1 MNDSALYLDAPGP
14 NIERQAKLFA
24 LLYSASEVEDRVM
37 RIYEATLAQSPQIR
51 EGNFTVIGTDDL
63 ERLFFWYDREFFRGR
78 LGEMILEDEAHPMAF
93 RLSRRLVSAAG
104 QTIRQVRRVRQDG
117 KPAVKV
123 DYEITISTTLLYNT
137 FQNVERTVT
146 VGGLVC
152 RDRLESL
159 QRIFEHELLH
169 LAEFLG
175 WGRSNCRADNFHA
188 LSRRIFAHE
197 GAFHD
202 LITPR
207 EQARAAF
214 NIHVGDHVSFELDGS
229 LAHRT
234 RQPDHSP
241 RDRAGREPRR
251 QALLRRQALCHLLR
265 AATALAKRK
274 PGGLTPLA
282 HGYRAMKRG
291 PCHLA
296 RFGRSWRT
304 MMWRRAVSSAC
315 NVDSTTLAL

>member
-24 LLYSASEVEDRVM
+24 LLYSVGEVADRVM
-37 RIYEATLAQSPQIR
+37 RIYEAMLAQSPQIR

-78 LGEMILEDEAHPMAF
+78 LGEMVLEDEAHPIAF

-104 QTIRQVRRVRQDG
+104 QTIRQVRRVQQNG
-117 KPAVKV
+117 KPVAKV

-214 NIHVGDHVSFELDGS
+214 NIHVGDHVSFELDG
-229 LAHRT
+229 ARH
-234 RQPDHSP
+234 
-241 RDRAGREPRR
+241 AGRVNRITRR
-251 QALLRRQALCHLLR
+251 ATVLVENPGGKLYSDGKHYITFYVPLPLLRKESQA
-265 AATALAKRK
+265 
-274 PGGLTPLA
+274 G
-282 HGYRAMKRG
+282 
-291 PCHLA
+291 
-296 RFGRSWRT
+296 
-304 MMWRRAVSSAC
+304 
-315 NVDSTTLAL
+315 

>member
-24 LLYSASEVEDRVM
+24 LLYSASEVEDRVR
-37 RIYEATLAQSPQIR
+37 RIYEAMLTQSPQIR
-51 EGNFTVIGTDDL
+51 DGNFIVVGTDDL

-78 LGEMILEDEAHPMAF
+78 LGEMILEDEAHPIAF

-117 KPAVKV
+117 KTIMKV

-175 WGRSNCRADNFHA
+175 WGRSNCRAGNFHS

-214 NIHVGDHVSFELDGS
+214 NIHVGDRVSFELDGNRYTG
-229 LAHRT
+229 HVNRIT
-234 RQPDHSP
+234 R
-241 RDRAGREPRR
+241 RATVLVENSSGKLYSDGKRYLTCYVPLP
-251 QALLRRQALCHLLR
+251 LLRKENHA
-265 AATALAKRK
+265 
-274 PGGLTPLA
+274 G
-282 HGYRAMKRG
+282 
-291 PCHLA
+291 
-296 RFGRSWRT
+296 
-304 MMWRRAVSSAC
+304 
-315 NVDSTTLAL
+315 

>member
-1 MNDSALYLDAPGP
+1 M
-14 NIERQAKLFA
+14 
-24 LLYSASEVEDRVM
+24 
-37 RIYEATLAQSPQIR
+37 
-51 EGNFTVIGTDDL
+51 
-63 ERLFFWYDREFFRGR
+63 
-78 LGEMILEDEAHPMAF
+78 
-93 RLSRRLVSAAG
+93 
-104 QTIRQVRRVRQDG
+104 RRVQRDG

-214 NIHVGDHVSFELDGS
+214 DIHVGDHVSFELDG
-229 LAHRT
+229 AAARRA
-234 RQPDHSP
+234 RQSDHAPAPPSWSKTP
-241 RDRAGREPRR
+241 AAGSTPTASAIVTFYVPCRFCARRARRAESRPRAGV
-251 QALLRRQALCHLLR
+251 ADGAN
-265 AATALAKRK
+265 
-274 PGGLTPLA
+274 
-282 HGYRAMKRG
+282 
-291 PCHLA
+291 PCHPD
-296 RFGRSWRT
+296 RFGRS
-304 MMWRRAVSSAC
+304 
-315 NVDSTTLAL
+315 

>member
-1 MNDSALYLDAPGP
+1 MKDSALYLDAPGP

-24 LLYSASEVEDRVM
+24 LLYSASDVEDRVM
-37 RIYEATLAQSPQIR
+37 RIYDAMLAQSPQIR
-51 EGNFTVIGTDDL
+51 DGNFTVIGTDDL

-78 LGEMILEDEAHPMAF
+78 LSEMVLEDLAHPIAF

-104 QTIRQVRRVRQDG
+104 QTMRQIRRVHQNG
-117 KPAVKV
+117 TSAVKV

-137 FQNVERTVT
+137 FQDVERTVT

-175 WGRSNCRADNFHA
+175 WGRSNCRAVNFHA

-214 NIHVGDHVSFELDGS
+214 NIHVGDRVSFESDGKR
-229 LAHRT
+229 HVGRVNRIT
-234 RQPDHSP
+234 R
-241 RDRAGREPRR
+241 RATVLVES
-251 QALLRRQALCHLLR
+251 
-265 AATALAKRK
+265 
-274 PGGLTPLA
+274 PGGKLYTDGKRYVTCYVPL
-282 HGYRAMKRG
+282 
-291 PCHLA
+291 P
-296 RFGRSWRT
+296 
-304 MMWRRAVSSAC
+304 
-315 NVDSTTLAL
+315 ALRKESRPE